1 MPARFYI
8 TTPIYYV
15 NAAPHVGTAYTTIVA
30 DALAR
35 YHRLRGHDTHFLTG
49 TDEHGQKIERV
60 ARDRGE
66 TPLAYATEM
75 AERFRQTWPPLNIA
89 PDDFIRTTEPRHA
102 ARAADLWKRMRDRGD
117 IYLGDYEGW
126 YCVADE
132 AFYTEKD
139 LVDGLSPT
147 GRPVERVRESSYFFR
162 LSRYTDILLDF
173 YERHPEFVQPEGRFN
188 EVKSFVRGGL
198 QDLSISRTTFRWGIP
213 VPDDPAHVMYVW
225 FDALTNYWSALGP
238 DGDPLQ
244 RFWPPDVHLVGKE
257 IVRFHAVYWPA
268 FLLAAGLPESQL
280 PKRIY
285 AHGWLT
291 SHGKKI
297 TKDPGPGAK
306 PAAAPGQAPLPVTQ
320 LDPVRIASEVGA
332 DVLRYYLLRAVAFGQ
347 DGDFNL
353 DDLVGRLNADLANDL
368 GNLLNRTLGLCTKLV
383 DSKMPAASDPG
394 ERERALWDDALLA
407 SVKARE
413 AFDAFAPHRALEA
426 IWRLCGQANTYV
438 DQAAPW
444 VAAKEGD
451 RARVDTIL
459 ATLLEV
465 LRWLSIFVAPVMPER
480 ATEMRRQLGLP
491 PLGSTVGEDQW
502 PIEWAPRSAGEAL
515 APGLP
520 VFPRVDDDQ
529 RRALLER
536 LGRPPGQTAT
546 PAANDATAN
555 ANTTMTTT
563 NPGAG
568 ADATSPAS
576 TTTAD
581 APAAAGTTAT
591 TGAAPP
597 AASVDPPSP
606 DVSYD
611 EFAKVDLR
619 VGLIVAASKVA
630 KKDKL
635 LDLRVDLGEPE
646 PRRIVAGLA
655 LSFAADA
662 LVGRRVVV
670 VTNLAPRDFGKG
682 LVSHGMIL
690 AAGPSE
696 ALSLPAVD
704 ERIAPGTRVKLGRGS
719 RRAPNDRQSVGG
731 FSLGNYASLARDS
744 PLGRG
749 GAACHRPSGGATEA
763 SGRAGGASDRLEA
776 ASG

>member
-15 NAAPHVGTAYTTIVA
+15 NALPHVGTAYTTIVA

-35 YHRLRGHDTHFLTG
+35 YHRLRGHDTHFVTG

-60 ARDRGE
+60 ARERGVE
-66 TPLAYATEM
+66 PLAYATDV

-89 PDDFIRTTEPRHA
+89 PDDFIRTTEPRHV
-102 ARAADLWKRMRDRGD
+102 ARVTDLWRRIRERGD
-117 IYLGDYEGW
+117 IYLGSYEGW

-147 GRPVERVRESSYFFR
+147 GRPVERVREASYFFR
-162 LSRYTDILLDF
+162 LSRYTDVLLEF
-173 YERHPEFVQPEGRFN
+173 YERHPEFVQPETRYN

-198 QDLSISRTTFRWGIP
+198 EDLSVSRTSFRWGVP

-238 DGDPLQ
+238 DGAPLQ

-280 PKRIY
+280 PRRVF

-291 SHGKKI
+291 SGGKKI
-297 TKDPGPGAK
+297 SKDPAVAAK
-306 PAAAPGQAPLPVTQ
+306 AAAAAGKTVAEAAPVRVTQ
-320 LDPVRIASEVGA
+320 LDPVRIAGEVGA

-347 DGDFNL
+347 DGDFSL

-368 GNLLNRTLGLCTKLV
+368 GNLLNRTLGLCSKLV
-383 DSKMPAASDPG
+383 EGRVPPAGEPG
-394 ERERALWDDALLA
+394 ERERALWDDALQA

-426 IWRLCGQANTYV
+426 VWRFCGQANTYV

-444 VAAKEGD
+444 AAAKKGD

-459 ATLLEV
+459 ATLLEA
-465 LRWLSIFVAPVMPER
+465 LRWLSLLIAPAMPER
-480 ATEMRRQLGLP
+480 AAEMRRQLGLP
-491 PLGSTVGEDQW
+491 PLAPATGADLW
-502 PIEWAPRSAGEAL
+502 PVDWAPRPAGEPL
-515 APGLP
+515 APGTPL
-520 VFPRVDDDQ
+520 FPRVDDDQ
-529 RRALLER
+529 RRALLDR
-536 LGRPPGQTAT
+536 LAPPPRAPAGQASP
-546 PAANDATAN
+546 PAAG
-555 ANTTMTTT
+555 
-563 NPGAG
+563 GAG
-568 ADATSPAS
+568 
-576 TTTAD
+576 
-581 APAAAGTTAT
+581 
-591 TGAAPP
+591 APP
-597 AASVDPPSP
+597 AAPAGPAGAGASPPGAPGAPAEPTSP
-606 DVSYD
+606 VVTYD
-611 EFAKVDLR
+611 DFAKVDVR
-619 VGLIVAASKVA
+619 VGLVVAAAKVP

-655 LSFAADA
+655 LSFAPEA
-662 LVGRRVVV
+662 LVGRRVLVV
-670 VTNLAPRDFGKG
+670 ANLAPRAFSKD

-696 ALSLPAVD
+696 ALSLPSVD
-704 ERIAPGTRVKLGRGS
+704 ERIAPGTRIK
-719 RRAPNDRQSVGG
+719 
-731 FSLGNYASLARDS
+731 
-744 PLGRG
+744 
-749 GAACHRPSGGATEA
+749 
-763 SGRAGGASDRLEA
+763 
-776 ASG
+776 

>member
-15 NAAPHVGTAYTTIVA
+15 NALPHVGTAYTTIAA

-35 YHRLRGHDTHFLTG
+35 YHRLRGHDARFVTG

-60 ARDRGE
+60 ARERGA
-66 TPLAYATEM
+66 TPLEHATEV
-75 AERFRQTWPPLNIA
+75 AERFKQMWPRLNIA

-102 ARAADLWKRMRDRGD
+102 ARVADLWRRIRDRGD
-117 IYLGDYEGW
+117 IYLGEYEGW

-132 AFYTEKD
+132 AFYTEKE
-139 LVDGLSPT
+139 LKDGLSPT

-162 LSRYTDILLDF
+162 LSRYTDVLLDF
-173 YERHPEFVQPEGRFN
+173 YERHPEFVQPEGRYN

-198 QDLSISRTTFRWGIP
+198 QDLSVSRTTFKWGIP
-213 VPDDPAHVMYVW
+213 VPDDPSHVMYVW

-280 PKRIY
+280 PRRVF

-291 SHGKKI
+291 SGGQKI
-297 TKDPGPGAK
+297 TKTPSPGAEAP
-306 PAAAPGQAPLPVTQ
+306 PAAGPAPLRVTQ
-320 LDPVRIASEVGA
+320 LDPARIAEEVGA
-332 DVLRYYLLRAVAFGQ
+332 DVLRYYLLRAISFGQ
-347 DGDFNL
+347 DGDFSLN
-353 DDLVGRLNADLANDL
+353 DLVGRLNADLANDL
-368 GNLLNRTLGLCTKLV
+368 GNLLNRTLGLCSKLTEGKV
-383 DSKMPAASDPG
+383 PSPG
-394 ERERALWDDALLA
+394 EAGELERALWDDALQA

-413 AFDAFAPHRALEA
+413 SFDAFAPHRALEA
-426 IWRLCGQANTYV
+426 IWRLCSQANTYV

-444 VAAKEGD
+444 AAAKKGD
-451 RARVDTIL
+451 KARVGTIL

-465 LRWLSIFVAPVMPER
+465 LRWLGVLIAPVMPER
-480 ATEMRRQLGLP
+480 ADELRRQLGLA
-491 PLGSTVGEDQW
+491 PLASELGADRW
-502 PIEWAPRSAGEAL
+502 PVEWSPRPEGEAL
-515 APGLP
+515 SPGQPL
-520 VFPRVDDDQ
+520 FPRVDDEQ
-529 RRALLER
+529 RQALLER
-536 LGRPPGQTAT
+536 LGRAPGEPAAAPST
-546 PAANDATAN
+546 PASN
-555 ANTTMTTT
+555 AASAQGG
-563 NPGAG
+563 GA
-568 ADATSPAS
+568 P
-576 TTTAD
+576 
-581 APAAAGTTAT
+581 APAAAPAQGGGAPAPA
-591 TGAAPP
+591 AAPAQGGGAP
-597 AASVDPPSP
+597 APAAASVEAPSP
-606 DVSYD
+606 PVTYD
-611 EFAKVDLR
+611 EFAKTDLR
-619 VGLIVAASKVA
+619 VGLVVSAAKVP

-655 LSFAADA
+655 LSFAPEA

-670 VTNLAPRDFGKG
+670 VANLAPRDFGKG

-704 ERIAPGTRVKLGRGS
+704 ERIAPGTRVK
-719 RRAPNDRQSVGG
+719 
-731 FSLGNYASLARDS
+731 
-744 PLGRG
+744 
-749 GAACHRPSGGATEA
+749 
-763 SGRAGGASDRLEA
+763 
-776 ASG
+776 